1 MTVAAIFS
9 VLVLSQIV
17 MLVIGHET
25 RMTSRDRSPITVTGP
40 IGAAEVPYPV
50 IRGKHLVRGSAP
62 ATGSHRASGEF
73 AGERGLAV
81 KAMSE
86 H

>member
-17 MLVIGHET
+17 MLVHWARDQDDI
-25 RMTSRDRSPITVTGP
+25 SRSKPRPF
-40 IGAAEVPYPV
+40 EF
-50 IRGKHLVRGSAP
+50 RGSAP

-73 AGERGLAV
+73 AGECGLAV